1 MVGERK
7 DIHLVVLN
15 EKKTTKK
22 NYSIP
27 TIRSKVIQD
36 LVTDFDPLSGEQI
49 GSFLLRTHCTKIS
62 VRTKQNVPFL

>member
-27 TIRSKVIQD
+27 IIHSKVIQD
-36 LVTDFDPLSGEQI
+36 LVTDFDPLCGEKI
-49 GSFLLRTHCTKIS
+49 WSFLLRTHCPK
-62 VRTKQNVPFL
+62 NV